1 MTGSRK
7 KVANE
12 SGYRYNRINQMAKG
26 GNVMPK
32 ALIICAGG
40 MSSSLIAKKTAT
52 LLNEQGFAIEMNAVG
67 VPEGGKKIANAEYD
81 LYLISP
87 QTKMHYKQFEEAA
100 KKVNKPIVQIPPQA
114 YIPIPMGIEKMAQL
128 VKDNL

>member
-1 MTGSRK
+1 
-7 KVANE
+7 
-12 SGYRYNRINQMAKG
+12 MA
-26 GNVMPK
+26 K

-52 LLNEQGFAIEMNAVG
+52 FLNEQGFDIEMDAVG
-67 VPEGGKKIANAEYD
+67 VPEGTKRVADGAYD

-87 QTKMHYKQFEEAA
+87 QTKMHFAQFEAA
-100 KKVNKPIVQIPPQA
+100 GAKVGKPVVQIPPQA

-128 VKDNL
+128 VKDSLS